1 MPFWRACVCVK
12 SFQSWPNVC
21 DPTGCSPPGFSVHGI
36 LQARILEWVAMP
48 SSRGIFPSQG
58 SNPHLLCLLL
68 AGEFF
73 TISTTWEGKSPKSRS
88 SWVRAPSETSRGAS
102 LLSSVGASQGSWGPS
117 AAAAESSV
125 CLHLFVAFPP
135 ASVLSPLLSLIRTLL
150 IGFRAHPDN
159 PG

>member
-1 MPFWRACVCVK
+1 MYAK
-12 SFQSWPNVC
+12 SLQSWPNVC
-21 DPTGCSPPGFSVHGI
+21 DHMGCSPPGSSVHGI

-68 AGEFF
+68 AGESF
-73 TISTTWEGKSPKSRS
+73 TINTTWEGRSPKSKS
-88 SWVRAPSETSRGAS
+88 WWVRAPSETSRECPCS
-102 LLSSVGASQGSWGPS
+102 PLWELLRAPGVPRLQLP
-117 AAAAESSV
+117 ESSV
-125 CLHLFVAFPP
+125 CLRLYMAFPP
-135 ASVLSPLLSLIRTLL
+135 ASVLSPLLSLIRTFL